1 MHTLSAYDPQYPLS
15 ICFSSVLRAMAG
27 SFIPDFLVEATTN
40 FRATQYTVATGCA
53 LWGYDI
59 LLILD
64 QELKL
69 LWSRRVN
76 VLIKTI
82 YILVNLVYNHSKGHP
97 IVATERVSTHYRL
110 WRNPFRLHSNTK
122 LCTYCKSMCFVTAPN
137 CRGLALS

>member
-1 MHTLSAYDPQYPLS
+1 
-15 ICFSSVLRAMAG
+15 MAG

-69 LWSRRVN
+69 LWSKRAN

-82 YILVNLVYNHSKGHP
+82 YILNGDLP
-97 IVATERVSTHYRL
+97 IIGFGVILSDYTPI
-110 WRNPFRLHSNTK
+110 RNYAR
-122 LCTYCKSMCFVTAPN
+122 TAKV
-137 CRGLALS
+137 CALSLHLTVVDWLCLRSVQYISS